1 MVKHVE
7 TTDFLGLDV
16 GGTQVKAG
24 VLRAAECAGP
34 DAPVPDIATLLG
46 RTRTLETDLGRG
58 PEAFLDSLAG
68 FVRELAPTARVA
80 LGFPGVFDPESGR
93 LVRSANLRSAEGL
106 DLGGELA
113 RRLDRAPGEI
123 RVDNDANLATYG
135 EQWLG
140 AGRGVR
146 DLVMLTLGTGV
157 GGGVVLGGKLFTGPG
172 GKGAEVGHLIVR
184 SLAPG
189 ESPAEALR
197 CGCGAYGC
205 LERLVSATAALRRAR
220 ERGLAGDL
228 AELAARAR
236 TMDGP
241 ERALFLEI
249 GRDLGVGLLS
259 VNTLLDIA
267 TFVIGG
273 GFAAALDV
281 LLPGLH
287 AAYAERDYGG
297 DPPRI
302 LPAELGASAGW
313 IGAARLAAETA
324 GARVG

>member
-1 MVKHVE
+1 MSPADGIAE
-7 TTDFLGLDV
+7 FLGLDV

-24 VLRAAECAGP
+24 VLHAEEVASP
-34 DAPVPDIATLLG
+34 RVDALVERTKTLD
-46 RTRTLETDLGRG
+46 TDLALGA
-58 PEAFLDSLAG
+58 EVFLDRIAD
-68 FVRELAPTARVA
+68 FVRELAPTARIA
-80 LGFPGVFDPESGR
+80 LGFPGVFDPDTGR
-93 LVRSANLRSAEGL
+93 LVRSANLRRAEGL
-106 DLGGELA
+106 ELGGELA
-113 RRLDRAPGEI
+113 RRLDRPPGEI

-157 GGGVVLGGKLFTGPG
+157 GGGIVLDGELFTGPG
-172 GKGAEVGHLIVR
+172 GKGAEIGHLIVR

-189 ESPAEALR
+189 DEPAEGLR

-205 LERLVSATAALRRAR
+205 LERLVSATAANRRAR

-228 AELAARAR
+228 SDLAARAR
-236 TMDGP
+236 AADGP
-241 ERALFLEI
+241 ERALFVEI

-267 TFVIGG
+267 TFVVGG
-273 GFAAALDV
+273 GFSAALDV
-281 LLPGLH
+281 LLPGVRS
-287 AAYAERDYGG
+287 AYAERDYGG

-302 LPAELGASAGW
+302 LPAELGGSAGW
-313 IGAARLAAETA
+313 IGAARLAAESA
-324 GARVG
+324 GMRVG